1 MIMATENEVTIQ
13 NIVAAFR
20 KLNRAVYLDASRT
33 SKEFGLTRSQ
43 SQVLKNLLTHG
54 SMSSADLSRRLYMT
68 PPNMTG
74 IIDRLEKKGLVERI
88 RNQGDRRIVL
98 ITLTEGGRELSKR
111 LPDSIEKKLVTGLM
125 DLAPD
130 QIRMISKAMNQIVH
144 LMEIHHIEAIPLELS
159 HGTFSNSGNEALH
172 GLTDSGLSRYNAV

>member
-33 SKEFGLTRSQ
+33 SREFGLTRAQ
-43 SQVLKNLLTHG
+43 SQVLKNLLSHG
-54 SMSSADLSRRLYMT
+54 SMSSANLSRKLYMT

-88 RNQGDRRIVL
+88 RNRGDRRVVL
-98 ITLTEGGRELSKR
+98 ITLTESGRDLSIR
-111 LPDSIEKKLVTGLM
+111 LPDSFEKKLVTGLM
-125 DLAPD
+125 ELPLE
-130 QIRMISKAMNQIVH
+130 QIRMLSKAMSQILQ
-144 LMEIHHIEAIPLELS
+144 LMEVQDIEEIHLELS
-159 HGTFSNSGNEALH
+159 HETYSGIENEEFQ
-172 GLTDSGLSRYNAV
+172 GPPGAVTSK